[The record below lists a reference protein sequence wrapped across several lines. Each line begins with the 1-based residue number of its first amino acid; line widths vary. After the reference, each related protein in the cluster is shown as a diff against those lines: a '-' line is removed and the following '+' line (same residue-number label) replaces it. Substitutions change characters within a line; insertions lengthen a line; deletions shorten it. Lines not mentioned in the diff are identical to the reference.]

1 MHGPA
6 GAVRV
11 LCRPGPLVRCS
22 RGGGGKFVGRFGAVR
37 VITRCAETHTH
48 NSLAVS
54 PASRSLTVVVTA
66 SSIGAAKGGGYARYL
81 EGKTVQPGRGD
92 YYLTPGGEPAQAP
105 GRWLA
110 SADTL
115 AQLGIEGSVVD
126 GPDFIALME
135 GRHPRDGGWLRQAGA
150 DGSRGGGID
159 VTFSAPKSVSVT
171 WALGDEHERG
181 VIEQAHRA
189 AVDQAVEH
197 LTETVPTVRRR
208 YGAGVV
214 EEPARELIAVEYLHT
229 TARGVMDGD
238 APDPQLHSHVVVTS
252 AVRDDGR
259 IVAVA
264 SRPIFRSAR
273 EVGAFY
279 RSALA
284 HELTQRGYEIDA
296 GTGKEGRYFEIA
308 GVPQG
313 LIDAFSARSREVA
326 AAAERFR
333 AKWGRAPER
342 GELRRLKL
350 ENRKA
355 KLPVTR
361 GDLQLVWDAKAAR
374 HGFPRERHDSQQDG
388 RSLREGALEDR
399 VEERLTER
407 AATFE
412 LGELRAVLLEQSA
425 GELSPADALAR
436 ARTMMAERRVL
447 PLEGGRMT
455 TLAIR
460 AKEQAIE
467 RRVTQLAQSAG
478 RDVGERARTVAG
490 DQLAERI
497 GSRLSDEQTHALE
510 VITGPERAAVLVGPA
525 GTGKGVVIDAAAR
538 AEQLTGYT
546 TFGIAV
552 SGSTAQRLG
561 QDSPALAGRA
571 LTLDALVARAQNG
584 RLDVDA
590 RTTIFFDEAGM
601 ADTSR
606 LDRLTEVV
614 ERTGAKLV
622 AIGDGAQLPSIGAGG
637 MFDRLAE
644 IAPSVALS
652 NVRRTLDPAEQRAWA
667 DLRTGRSDRAMAHYL
682 RRGRLH
688 MTDTRDQAVE
698 HAVQDW
704 TSLTETIPISEVA
717 LISDASNVEINRLN
731 ARAQHYRAERGEL
744 GDIEAEIPGVHY
756 GIRAGDRV
764 AMIDQHQQPGG
775 ERVENGARG
784 EVIDI
789 NETGEVLIQFDAT
802 NQWRTLAGD
811 ELARLRLGYAS
822 HIHRAQGATVTRT
835 LVVTGGWQTS
845 KEPAYVEASRAR
857 EGTDWYVNRQ
867 DLGEHGHDTDRI
879 KRLARDMSRSRTQ
892 TPSLAYPEPPGHERW
907 PGFERTVESR
917 GPERFAPRL
926 PGIIRTLHRAVQP
939 PPERTR

>member
-1 MHGPA
+1 
-6 GAVRV
+6 VR
-11 LCRPGPLVRCS
+11 
-22 RGGGGKFVGRFGAVR
+22 FVGRFGVVG
-37 VITRCAETHTH
+37 VITRCAETQTH
-48 NSLAVS
+48 NSVAVS
-54 PASRSLTVVVTA
+54 SASRSLTVVVTA

-81 EGKTVQPGRGD
+81 EGKTVAPERGD

-115 AQLGIEGSVVD
+115 AQLGIESTVVD
-126 GPDFIALME
+126 GRDFISLME
-135 GRHPRDGGWLRQAGA
+135 GRHPRSERWLRQAGA

-171 WALGDEHERG
+171 WALGDEDERR

-189 AVDQAVEH
+189 AVDQAITHV
-197 LTETVPTVRRR
+197 TDTVPTVRRR

-214 EEPARELIAVEYLHT
+214 EEPARELIAAEYLHT

-252 AVRDDGR
+252 AVREDGR

-284 HELTQRGYEIDA
+284 HELSQHGYEINA
-296 GTGKEGRYFEIA
+296 GTGKEERYFEIA

-313 LIDAFSARSREVA
+313 LAEAFSARSREVA

-355 KLPVTR
+355 KHPMTR
-361 GDLQLVWDAKAAR
+361 VDLQRVWDEKGAR
-374 HGFPRERHDSQQDG
+374 HGHTRERHDRPQDG
-388 RSLREGALEDR
+388 RGREGVLEDR

-412 LGELRAVLLEQSA
+412 PGELRAVLLEQSA
-425 GELSPADALAR
+425 GELAPADALDR
-436 ARTMMAERRVL
+436 ARTMIAERRVL

-455 TLAIR
+455 TLALR

-467 RRVTQLAQSAG
+467 RQVTQLAKSAG
-478 RDVGERARTVAG
+478 RDVGEQARTVAA

-497 GSRLSDEQTHALE
+497 GARLSDEQLHALKT
-510 VITGPERAAVLVGPA
+510 ITGPERAAILVGPA

-538 AEQLTGYT
+538 AEQLTGHT
-546 TFGIAV
+546 TFGVAV

-561 QDSPALAGRA
+561 QDSPALAGRT
-571 LTLDALVARAQNG
+571 LTLDALVARAEHG
-584 RLDVDA
+584 WLAVDE
-590 RTTIFFDEAGM
+590 RTTIFLDEAGM

-606 LDRLTEVV
+606 LARLTETV
-614 ERTGAKLV
+614 ERSGAKLV
-622 AIGDGAQLPSIGAGG
+622 AIGDAAQLPSISAGG
-637 MFDRLAE
+637 MLDRLAE
-644 IAPSVALS
+644 IAPSAQLS
-652 NVRRTLDPAEQRAWA
+652 NVRRTLNRGEQRAWA
-667 DLRTGRSDRAMAHYL
+667 DLRAGRSDRAMAYYQ
-682 RRGRLH
+682 RQGRLH
-688 MTDTRDQAVE
+688 MTDTRDEAVE
-698 HAVQDW
+698 HAVEGW
-704 TSLTETIPISEVA
+704 ATLTESIPIREVA
-717 LISDASNVEINRLN
+717 LISDASNLEIDRLN
-731 ARAQHYRAERGEL
+731 ARAQHYRGERGEL
-744 GDIEAEIPGVHY
+744 GDIEVHVPGVHY
-756 GIRAGDRV
+756 GVRAGDRI
-764 AMIDQHQQPGG
+764 AMIDQHRQPGV

-789 NETGEVLIQFDAT
+789 SETGEVLIQFDAT
-802 NQWRTLAGD
+802 SQWRTLAGD
-811 ELARLRLGYAS
+811 DLARLRLGYAS

-835 LVVTGGWQTS
+835 LVVTGGWQTG

-879 KRLARDMSRSRTQ
+879 KRLARDMSRSRAQ
-892 TPSLAYPEPPGHERW
+892 TPSLAQRQPYSHESGM
-907 PGFERTVESR
+907 GFDRAIERYR
-917 GPERFAPRL
+917 PERYMPRL
-926 PGIIRTLHRAVQP
+926 PGLIRTIHRAAQP
-939 PPERTR
+939 STPEHTR

>member
-1 MHGPA
+1 MRRRRRLRLLVLAAWP
-6 GAVRV
+6 GAKVFGR
-11 LCRPGPLVRCS
+11 S
-22 RGGGGKFVGRFGAVR
+22 WAVGVT
-37 VITRCAETHTH
+37 TRYADTHTR
-48 NSLAVS
+48 NSVAVS
-54 PASRSLTVVVTA
+54 TASRSLTVVVTA

-81 EGKTVQPGRGD
+81 EGKTVHPERGD

-105 GRWLA
+105 GRWLV

-115 AQLGIEGSVVD
+115 AQLGIDGRVVD

-135 GRHPRDGGWLRQAGA
+135 GRHPRSERWLRQAGA

-181 VIEQAHRA
+181 VIEQAHRN
-189 AVDQAVEH
+189 AVEQAIEH
-197 LTETVPTVRRR
+197 MTETVPTVRRR

-214 EEPARELIAVEYLHT
+214 EEPACELIAAEYLHT

-238 APDPQLHSHVVVTS
+238 APDPQMHSHVVVTS

-284 HELTQRGYEIDA
+284 HELSERGFEIDA

-313 LIDAFSARSREVA
+313 LVEAFSARSREVA

-333 AKWGRAPER
+333 AKWGRTPER

-361 GDLQLVWDAKAAR
+361 ADLQRVWDEKAAR
-374 HGFPRERHDSQQDG
+374 HRFPRKRHDRQHDG
-388 RSLREGALEDR
+388 RSRREGALEAR
-399 VEERLTER
+399 VEERLTKR
-407 AATFE
+407 GATFE
-412 LGELRAVLLEQSA
+412 PGELRAVLLEQSA
-425 GELSPADALAR
+425 GELSPAHALAR
-436 ARTMMAERRVL
+436 SRRMIAERRVL

-455 TLAIR
+455 TLAVR

-467 RRVTQLAQSAG
+467 RRITQLAQPAG

-497 GSRLSDEQTHALE
+497 GSRLSDEQAHALAI
-510 VITGPERAAVLVGPA
+510 ITGPERAAVLVGPA
-525 GTGKGVVIDAAAR
+525 GTGKGVVIDVAAR
-538 AEQLTGYT
+538 AEQLTGHA

-561 QDSPALAGRA
+561 QDSPALVGRTI
-571 LTLDALVARAQNG
+571 TLDALVARAQSG
-584 RLDVDA
+584 RLDIHE
-590 RTTIFFDEAGM
+590 RTTVFFDEAGM

-614 ERTGAKLV
+614 DRAGAKLV
-622 AIGDGAQLPSIGAGG
+622 VIGDGAQLPSIGAGG
-637 MFDRLAE
+637 MFDRLTE
-644 IAPSVALS
+644 IAPNAALS

-667 DLRTGRSDRAMAHYL
+667 DLRAGRSDRAMAHYL
-682 RRGRLH
+682 HRGRLH
-688 MTDTRDQAVE
+688 MADTRDQAVE

-704 TSLTETIPISEVA
+704 ATLTETIPISEVA
-717 LISDASNVEINRLN
+717 LISDASNLEINRLN

-764 AMIDQHQQPGG
+764 AMIDQHHQPGA
-775 ERVENGARG
+775 ERVENGSRG

-811 ELARLRLGYAS
+811 ELGRLRLGYAS

-867 DLGEHGHDTDRI
+867 DLGDHGHDSDRI
-879 KRLARDMSRSRTQ
+879 KRLSRDMGRSRTQ
-892 TPSLAYPEPPGHERW
+892 TPSLARPELPDYERW
-907 PGFERTVESR
+907 PGFDRTIASR
-917 GPERFAPRL
+917 GPQRYVPRV
-926 PGIIRTLHRAVQP
+926 PGIIRTLHRAAKP
-939 PPERTR
+939 PAPERTR